1 MRFAVIAAAAAAAAT
16 AAAAYVAVAAASAA
30 VLLELKLWK
39 VTFHSMQ
46 FHCTHNLRN

>member
-1 MRFAVIAAAAAAAAT
+1 MRFAIA
-16 AAAAYVAVAAASAA
+16 AAASAA
-30 VLLELKLWK
+30 AACVVVAATAAVLFELKLWK

>member
-1 MRFAVIAAAAAAAAT
+1 MRFAIIAAASAAAAAAYVVVAAT
-16 AAAAYVAVAAASAA
+16 A

>member
-1 MRFAVIAAAAAAAAT
+1 MRFAIIAASAAAAAAACFAAVVAAAT
-16 AAAAYVAVAAASAA
+16 AAI
-30 VLLELKLWK
+30 LLELKLWK